1 VSVNYLIQV
10 RRDTAANWTLKNPI
24 LAPGEI
30 AFETDTK
37 KIKIGDGATV
47 WNSLA
52 DIGNSISAALLTAGG
67 TFTGNVYG
75 PTIPQSHNYIIN
87 GAFDFWQRGTSF
99 SPFNQ
104 YTADRWAVV
113 VSVGQTVVVSQQTFT
128 PGSAPVAG
136 YEGAFFSRIAW
147 SGTPTQTY
155 WYTQRV
161 EDVRTLANQTVTLSF
176 WAKATSNTSAI
187 TPMIEQNF
195 GSGGSGV
202 VSRNGTPI
210 NLTTSWQRFTQTFTI
225 PSVSG
230 KTIGANSYLDVRPFN
245 GSTSVDGNNLDIWG
259 VQLEIGSVATPFKR
273 NAPSI
278 QAELAAC
285 HRYYYQIG
293 VNGIDFYYQAD
304 PNSFGASNFINFPTI
319 MRIAPTVSISF
330 TNTDNAVNSGP
341 LSISPLGFI
350 SRANRSNGSFSYFAY
365 KIGFT
370 ASAEL

>member
-1 VSVNYLIQV
+1 MSYLIQV
-10 RRDTAANWTLKNPI
+10 RRDTATNWSLKNPV
-24 LAPGEI
+24 LVAGEI

-37 KIKIGDGATV
+37 KVKIGDGTTA

-52 DIGNSISAALLTAGG
+52 DIGNFISTAFLTAGG
-67 TFTGNVYG
+67 TFAGNVYG
-75 PTIPQSHNYIIN
+75 PTLPQSHNYIIN

-99 SPFNQ
+99 SPFNL

-113 VSVGQTVVVSQQTFT
+113 VSAGQTVVVSQQTFA
-128 PGSAPVAG
+128 PGAAPVPG

-147 SGTPTQTY
+147 SGTPSQTY

-210 NLTTSWQRFTQTFTI
+210 SLTTSWQRFSQTFTI

-230 KTIGANSYLDVRPFN
+230 KTIGTSSYLDVRPFN
-245 GSTSVDGNNLDIWG
+245 GSTSLEGNSLDIWG
-259 VQLEIGSVATPFKR
+259 VQLESGSVATPFKR

-293 VNGIDFYYQAD
+293 VNGINFNYQAD
-304 PNSFGASNFINFPTI
+304 PNGFGASNFINFPTI

-350 SRANRSNGSFSYFAY
+350 SRGNRSNGSFSYFAY
-365 KIGFT
+365 QIGFT

>member
-1 VSVNYLIQV
+1 MSVNYLIQV
-10 RRDTAANWTLKNPI
+10 RRDTAANWTSKNPT
-24 LAPGEI
+24 LAAGEI

-37 KIKIGDGATV
+37 KVKIGDGSTA

-52 DIGNSISAALLTAGG
+52 DIGNSISAEFLTTGG
-67 TFTGNVYG
+67 TFTGNVFG
-75 PTIPQSHNYIIN
+75 PTLPQSHNYIIN

-128 PGSAPVAG
+128 PGSAPVPG

-195 GSGGSGV
+195 GSGGSSV
-202 VSRNGTPI
+202 VSRTGTPI
-210 NLTTSWQRFTQTFTI
+210 NITTSWQRFSQTFTI
-225 PSVSG
+225 PSVFG
-230 KTIGANSYLDVRPFN
+230 KTIGTSSYLDVRPLN
-245 GSTSVDGNNLDIWG
+245 GSTSLAGNSIDIWG
-259 VQLEIGSVATPFKR
+259 VQLEVGSIATPFKR

-278 QAELAAC
+278 QAELANC

-293 VNGIDFYYQAD
+293 VNGIDFNYQTD
-304 PNSFGASNFINFPTI
+304 PNGFGASNFINFPVL
-319 MRIAPTVSISF
+319 MRIAPTVSINF
-330 TNTDNAVNSGP
+330 TNTDNAAHSGAIG
-341 LSISPLGFI
+341 ISSSGFVT
-350 SRANRSNGSFSYFAY
+350 RAQRSNGSFGYFAY